1 MTLNQLVTHLS
12 LKNSGS
18 FDLSHI
24 KDQEKFKKA
33 AIAVMNTSGVAT
45 GLGTHYSSKEQ
56 EMQARLDAGKA
67 LFTMDRGVF
76 LLIHALDGVTDHA
89 RQTAVKAMLMNSWER
104 YGDSCLDSNIEMQ
117 GIMHL
122 VKNLPANRALNLLN
136 DLRTDRVNNSR
147 TKKRLILTFLLNH
160 PSLEWWAVKYRKK
173 VRKALEHAWGKQAT
187 GAIKTTINDAHT
199 LQVRQ
204 ALRDRI
210 DKYLAKQTDRQTIY
224 ECVSFVLGGDE
235 DYASPLFQAFKAAKT
250 DLSRGAILP
259 LEVLEGI
266 RSTYHKSVSQKKIL
280 ELIKG
285 TSMTQKQRALIQRKA
300 KKENVVVAFNPMART
315 AVELYILAYAEGMT
329 DDIRQALMKKA
340 RQGSKALPIRFG
352 KVGILVD
359 DSYSMIG
366 AEVQKLRPM
375 AVALSMKDVLTRIG
389 DECVVAAVSGRTI
402 NKTDPL
408 PRPAGSTD
416 LSVGLLDLL
425 ESQVDVVFILTD
437 GYENA
442 PSGRVDEVMQLL
454 DRIGHTAPVYQLSPA
469 LAGENRTGLKSLS
482 DKIPAL
488 PISNPQALTLALV
501 RAMIEVDVQRGIQ
514 ALASLTLPKICP
526 VALEE
531 KQKEVIESA

>member
-1 MTLNQLVTHLS
+1 M
-12 LKNSGS
+12 KNSVS
-18 FDLSHI
+18 LDLSHI
-24 KDQEKFKKA
+24 KDQETFKEA
-33 AIAVMNTSGVAT
+33 AVAVMNASGVAT
-45 GLGTHYSSKEQ
+45 GLGTHYSTREQ

-67 LFTMDRGVF
+67 LFSMDRGVF

-104 YGDSCLDSNIEMQ
+104 QGDSCLDITIEMQ

-122 VKNLPANRALNLLN
+122 VENLPANRALNLLN
-136 DLRTDRVNNSR
+136 DLRANRVNNSR

-160 PSLEWWAVKYRKK
+160 PRLEWWALKYRKK

-187 GAIKTTINDAHT
+187 GAIRATINNVHT
-199 LQVRQ
+199 PQVRV
-204 ALRDRI
+204 ALRNRI
-210 DKYLAKQTDRQTIY
+210 DKYLAKQTDRQAIY
-224 ECVSFVLGGDE
+224 ECVSYVLGGE
-235 DYASPLFQAFKAAKT
+235 KDYTLPLFQAFKAAKT
-250 DLSRGAILP
+250 DLSQGAVLP

-280 ELIKG
+280 ELTKG
-285 TSMTQKQRALIQRKA
+285 TSMTEKQKALAQRKA
-300 KKENVVVAFNPMART
+300 KKEHVVVRFNPMARS

-329 DDIRQALMKKA
+329 EDIRQALMKKA
-340 RQGSKALPIRFG
+340 RQGSKTLPIRFG

-359 DSYSMIG
+359 DSYSMTG
-366 AEVQKLRPM
+366 AEAQKLRPM
-375 AVALSMKDVLTRIG
+375 AVALSMKDVLSHMG
-389 DECVVAAVSGRTI
+389 DTCVIATVSGRAVD
-402 NKTDPL
+402 KTHPL
-408 PRPAGSTD
+408 PKPVGSTD
-416 LSVGLLDLL
+416 LSVGLLGLL
-425 ESQVDVVFILTD
+425 ESRVDVVFILTD

-454 DRIGHTAPVYQLSPA
+454 DRIGHTTPVYQLSPA

-488 PISNPQALTLALV
+488 PISSPQALTFALV
-501 RAMIEVDVQRGIQ
+501 RAMIEVDVQRGVQ
-514 ALASLTLPKICP
+514 ALASLALPKICP